1 MGRTV
6 PAMHASLTE
15 VRRVAA
21 ALDALRTALD
31 RARVAASGA
40 LAAPAEADR
49 EWRAASA
56 LRAVATALDDGLAQ
70 VTRDCDEIAA
80 ALRAAVT
87 AYEAADDRA
96 AARLVAVRRRR

>member
-1 MGRTV
+1 
-6 PAMHASLTE
+6 MHASLTE

-21 ALDALRTALD
+21 ALDSLRTALE
-31 RARVAASGA
+31 RTRVVAGGA
-40 LAAPAEADR
+40 LAAPAETDR

-56 LRAVATALDDGLAQ
+56 LRAVAAALDDGLAQ
-70 VTRDCDEIAA
+70 VTRDCDEIVT

-96 AARLVAVRRRR
+96 AARLTAVRRRR